1 MFNSSLIRKVLA
13 IIGLTLFFGFAGMG
27 LLTIYLQYNST
38 IDLQKKVAQQLTD
51 TIAHD
56 ILTLMM
62 RGDLKEY
69 DAYTGDIKKRGT
81 VLDIKLFDAGGKER
95 GSGTLNED
103 MKRAVDTG
111 RQLDIQGTKDGQRVL
126 NVVLPLANEERCR
139 GCHQP
144 QSKYLGGVV
153 LTTSMEVGFRSAL
166 RLALVMSAVG
176 VFFFCA
182 ILVVLYVCFK
192 RLVVERISGL
202 SAQVALLSGGD
213 LSRDMDVS
221 GSDEIKQLAIGIN
234 TLIAWLRNMIT
245 TLYDQ
250 GEHVAVKVCEMTK
263 TTKGTVVTAAT
274 QKEEAVAVAVAAEEM
289 ASTLNG
295 VANNTHNAAEL
306 ASSVDQAANSGMS
319 AVETACQCMEG
330 IRESVEVTRGT
341 VERLTNS
348 SEKIGEIAGLIEDI
362 ADQTNLLALNAAIE
376 AARAGEHGR
385 GFAVVADEV
394 KNLSAKTAAST
405 REITSIIT
413 AIRLESQQAL
423 AAMHEEYARV
433 ADGVST
439 AQDARDRLARILG
452 LAGETTDMISQIA
465 TATEEQSVVT
475 SEITEK
481 IQNISSMAQE
491 VNSQMIVT
499 DDTLLHLSEVAEQ
512 IFSSV
517 GHFSVGTY
525 HDEKRAI
532 TTQFRDR
539 VVVALENAVENG
551 AITMDQLFSRS
562 YTPIPNT
569 DPQKYTTAYD
579 TLFERIISPIQEE
592 VFAANP
598 GLATATCFDDRGYL
612 PCHLLKFSK
621 PLTGNKEID
630 RIQNRSKLI
639 FDDRTSVRACK
650 NTEPFL
656 LQTFM
661 RVSGEVIIDLACPVA
676 IRGRHWGNVRVGYSP
691 REEIK

>member
-1 MFNSSLIRKVLA
+1 MA
-13 IIGLTLFFGFAGMG
+13 
-27 LLTIYLQYNST
+27 
-38 IDLQKKVAQQLTD
+38 
-51 TIAHD
+51 
-56 ILTLMM
+56 
-62 RGDLKEY
+62 
-69 DAYTGDIKKRGT
+69 
-81 VLDIKLFDAGGKER
+81 
-95 GSGTLNED
+95 
-103 MKRAVDTG
+103 
-111 RQLDIQGTKDGQRVL
+111 
-126 NVVLPLANEERCR
+126 
-139 GCHQP
+139 
-144 QSKYLGGVV
+144 
-153 LTTSMEVGFRSAL
+153 
-166 RLALVMSAVG
+166 
-176 VFFFCA
+176 
-182 ILVVLYVCFK
+182 
-192 RLVVERISGL
+192 
-202 SAQVALLSGGD
+202 
-213 LSRDMDVS
+213 VS
-221 GSDEIKQLAIGIN
+221 GSDEIKQLAMGIN
-234 TLIAWLRNMIT
+234 TLIAWLRSMIT

-250 GEHVAVKVCEMTK
+250 GEHVAVKVCEMAR
-263 TTKGTVVTAAT
+263 TTRGAVVTAAT
-274 QKEEAVAVAVAAEEM
+274 QKEESVAVAVAAEEM

-306 ASSVDQAANSGMS
+306 ASSVDQAANSGMN

-341 VERLTNS
+341 VERLTSS

-405 REITSIIT
+405 REIASIIG
-413 AIRLESQQAL
+413 AIRQESQQAL

-439 AQDARDRLARILG
+439 AREARDRLARILG
-452 LAGETTDMISQIA
+452 LAGESTDMINQIA

-481 IQNISSMAQE
+481 IQRISNMAQE

-499 DDTLLHLSEVAEQ
+499 DDTLLQLSEVAEQ

-517 GHFSVGTY
+517 GYFSVGTY
-525 HDEKRAI
+525 HDEKRAVA
-532 TTQFRDR
+532 TQFRDQ
-539 VVVALENAVENG
+539 VVVALENALENG
-551 AITMDQLFSRS
+551 MIGMDQLFSRN

-579 TLFERIISPIQEE
+579 ALFERIISPIQEE

-621 PLTGNKEID
+621 PLTGNKELD
-630 RIQNRSKLI
+630 RVQNRTKLI

-650 NTEPFL
+650 NTAPFL

-661 RVSGEVIIDLACPVA
+661 RVSGEIIIDLACPVV
-676 IRGRHWGNVRVGYSP
+676 IHGRHWGNVRIGYSP
-691 REEIK
+691 REVIK